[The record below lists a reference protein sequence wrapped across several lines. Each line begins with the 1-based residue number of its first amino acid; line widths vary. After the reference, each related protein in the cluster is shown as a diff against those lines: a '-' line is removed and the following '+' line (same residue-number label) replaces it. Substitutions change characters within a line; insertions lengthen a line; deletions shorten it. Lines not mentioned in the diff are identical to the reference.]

1 MSQLPSGC
9 REIQAD
15 LLAVAVKEAEPEAR
29 QRVKVHVAR
38 CAPCRGEFERYH
50 AIDEALGELRSEPPA
65 AADLAQA
72 RAELEVRLADLR
84 SRLVNYQV
92 FPSPLGRIL
101 IAQSEQ
107 GVLLVRF
114 LGRQPT
120 IAPGRLSREG
130 GFEAVADGGEMERLY
145 QELVEYLQ
153 GKRTRLEWPID
164 LRMARSDFHRTVLQV
179 TSQIPYGS
187 VISYAGVAR
196 EVGKPAA
203 VRAVAQALRW
213 NPVPIAIPCHRVIGA
228 SGSLTGYAGNKIE
241 LKQRL
246 LAVEGVPTLR
256 RDRDFRVVRDAMYVT
271 RPGKDHYCLP
281 TCGSLPSLSLARL
294 ILFASRERAEGAGLR
309 PCRTC
314 GPDLHPISQ

>member
-1 MSQLPSGC
+1 MSQMPGVC

-15 LLAVAVKEAEPEAR
+15 LLAVAVKEAEPAAR
-29 QRVKVHVAR
+29 QRVEVHVAR

-50 AIDEALGELRSEPPA
+50 AIDEALGELKSEPPP

-72 RAELEVRLADLR
+72 RAELEVGLADLR

-114 LGRQPT
+114 LGKRAT

-130 GFEAVADGGEMERLY
+130 GFEAVAGGGEVERLY

-179 TSQIPYGS
+179 TAQVPYGS
-187 VISYAGVAR
+187 VISYAGIAR

-246 LAVEGVPTLR
+246 LAVEGVPAVR
-256 RDRDFRVVRDAMYVT
+256 EERDFRVLREAMYI
-271 RPGKDHYCLP
+271 RNADEPEYCLP
-281 TCGSLPSLSLARL
+281 TCGSLPRRSLARL
-294 ILFASRERAEGAGLR
+294 TLFGSRERAEAVGLR
-309 PCRTC
+309 PCTTC
-314 GPDLHPISQ
+314 RPDLHPISH

>member
-72 RAELEVRLADLR
+72 RAELEVRLADFR

-101 IAQSEQ
+101 IARSEQ
-107 GVLLVRF
+107 GVLLVRY
-114 LGRQPT
+114 LGRRAT
-120 IAPGRLSREG
+120 IAPSRLSREG
-130 GFEAVADGGEMERLY
+130 GFEAVAGGGEVERLY
-145 QELVEYLQ
+145 QELVEYLE

-164 LRMARSDFHRTVLQV
+164 LRLARSDFHRTVLQV
-179 TSQIPYGS
+179 TARLPYGA
-187 VISYAGVAR
+187 VTSYASIAH

-213 NPVPIAIPCHRVIGA
+213 NPVPIAIPCHRVVGA
-228 SGSLTGYAGNKIE
+228 SCSLTGYAGNRVE

-256 RDRDFRVVRDAMYVT
+256 QARDFRVVRDTMYVT
-271 RPGKDHYCLP
+271 RSGKEAYCLP

-294 ILFASRERAEGAGLR
+294 TLFASRERAEGAGLR

-314 GPDLHPISQ
+314 RPDLHPISQ